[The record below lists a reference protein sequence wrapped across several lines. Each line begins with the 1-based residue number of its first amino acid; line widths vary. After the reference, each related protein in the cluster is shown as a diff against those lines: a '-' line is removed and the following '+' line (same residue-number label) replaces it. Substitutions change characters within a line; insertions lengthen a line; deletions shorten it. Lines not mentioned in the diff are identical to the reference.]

1 MTQKVGKDMP
11 FWVVKF
17 KDSDGNII
25 GGDGFM
31 LGCKSRKEADKSIDR
46 LYRGGYR
53 GVVDV
58 IPKPET

>member
-17 KDSDGNII
+17 KDSDGNHVS
-25 GGDGFM
+25 GDNFM
-31 LGCKSRKEADKSIDR
+31 WGCKSKKEAEKSVNG
-46 LYRGGYR
+46 LYRSGYR
-53 GVVDV
+53 GVIGV